1 MDSFLLLSIPTVFVI
16 LLVTRSWTR
25 RLSSSIPDGLRELP
39 GPKGY
44 PLIGNLLDI
53 PKVHSYLAFHTLSK
67 IYGPIFRLNIFGTTH
82 LIISSAQ
89 IADDLMARR
98 GAIYSDRGNLHMV
111 RLVTGGGDVL
121 AASSAEDYVG
131 PAGETGSA
139 GYWRRARRFSVAML
153 TPKMAERWEPFQEK
167 MARRMVIDMVRDPG
181 RYVYW
186 FDRYASAVGLREV
199 YGIITEDEDEA
210 ERHTKRIAE
219 RMHNIERIATP
230 GGYLVELI
238 PALMYLPAWLA
249 PFKKEA
255 RRLHEIE
262 SRYFREL
269 WDTAKKRY
277 MDGEE
282 KDPPSFARC
291 LLADPGRWE
300 ISDEAEAMYVLGTLY
315 GGGSGTTANAM
326 QSFVLAM
333 VLHPEWQRR
342 VQREVDSVVG
352 ERVPGFE
359 DMPRLPLVRAVVKE
373 VLRWRPVVAGNIPHR
388 LTQND
393 TYDGYHIPAESLVHG
408 NQWAIHRDESLY
420 PNPETFNPARFLEK
434 GYPTY
439 KEPLTRNPNIKRFSA
454 FGFGRRICPGIETAD
469 RSLFIQVLLFVWA
482 CTVSKKVDENGN
494 EVDVPWYDYTE
505 GVNVM
510 PKRFEFC
517 LVGRGG
523 RVEVLGHS
531 LELA

>member
-1 MDSFLLLSIPTVFVI
+1 MSSVLFLSIPTALI
-16 LLVTRSWTR
+16 LLLVTRDWIR
-25 RLSSSIPDGLRELP
+25 RPSPSVPNGLRELP

-53 PKVHSYLAFHTLSK
+53 PTAHSYLAFHSLSRT
-67 IYGPIFRLNIFGTTH
+67 YGPIFKLNIFGSTH
-82 LIISSAQ
+82 VIISSAK

-98 GAIYSDRGNLHMV
+98 GGIYSDRGSLHMV

-131 PAGETGSA
+131 PAGERGSG
-139 GYWRRARRFSVAML
+139 GYWRRGRRFSAAML
-153 TPKMAERWEPFQEK
+153 TPKMAGAWEPFQEESAMK
-167 MARRMVIDMVRDPG
+167 MVIDMVRDPG

-199 YGIITEDEDEA
+199 YGIATGSEDEA
-210 ERHTKRIAE
+210 ERHTKKIAE

-230 GGYLVELI
+230 GGYLVELV
-238 PALMYLPAWLA
+238 PALLYLPEWLA
-249 PFKKEA
+249 PFKREA

-262 SRYFREL
+262 SGYFREL
-269 WDTAKKRY
+269 WDAARKKY
-277 MDGEE
+277 VDGEGE
-282 KDPPSFARC
+282 NPPSFARC
-291 LLADPGRWE
+291 LLQEPGKWE

-326 QSFVLAM
+326 QSFILAM
-333 VLHPEWQRR
+333 VLHPAWQRK
-342 VQREVDSVVG
+342 VQEEVDGVVG

-373 VLRWRPVVAGNIPHR
+373 VLRWRPVVAGNLPHR

-393 TYDGYHIPAESLVHG
+393 AYNGYHIPAGSLIHG

-420 PNPETFNPARFLEK
+420 PDPETFNPARFLGKE
-434 GYPTY
+434 YPTY
-439 KEPLTRNPNIKRFSA
+439 KEPLTTNPNIKRFSA

-469 RSLFIQVLLFVWA
+469 RSLFIQVLLLVWA
-482 CTVSKKVDENGN
+482 CTVSKRVDENGN

-510 PKRFEFC
+510 PRRFEFS

-523 RVEVLGHS
+523 RVEVLRES
-531 LELA
+531 LGMA